1 MNDHL
6 LTPQEGNFS
15 KVMSLLCFGGNIPLN
30 IFVMIF
36 EISYGLTS
44 IFNLPYALMAIAP
57 GCNLLMNIFCIYMI
71 GCNVQL
77 AIRCNVC
84 CMILFSLV
92 TAGNL
97 LVNGW
102 LSYMMLAPISTYDSA
117 ISGGLDMFNSAVSG
131 LSNLAGA
138 TGLSSLPG
146 ASGLSD
152 LASTSLGLGGFSFL
166 ANSSFQKATS
176 YMAPVCIMIGIL
188 TLFGNIFYGV
198 YICKMRNLQSN
209 TSQVQQIGGNIG
221 VNRGLAGNND
231 IEMKRL
237 Q

>member
-57 GCNLLMNIFCIYMI
+57 GCNLLMNIFCIYMV

-138 TGLSSLPG
+138 T
-146 ASGLSD
+146 ALSD
-152 LASTSLGLGGFSFL
+152 LASTSSLGLGGFSFL
-166 ANSSFQKATS
+166 TNSSFQKATS

-209 TSQVQQIGGNIG
+209 TS
-221 VNRGLAGNND
+221 
-231 IEMKRL
+231 
-237 Q
+237 